1 MEKNEKVLIIIPAY
15 NEEKS
20 LKRVIDHLVQV
31 CPQFDYVIVND
42 GSTDGTEEVLKENR
56 YHSISLPVNLGL
68 TGAVQAGMKYASQ
81 KGYDMALQFDAD
93 GQHLPE
99 YIQDM
104 VDCMIREQ
112 CNVVIAS
119 RFVGDRMPVRMRTIG
134 AKLITTAIRLTS
146 GKRLSDPTS
155 GMRLYDR
162 RIIEQFVKDENN
174 SPEPDTLAYLIRLGA
189 DIREVKVEM
198 AERTEGVSYLT
209 PVNASKYMIH
219 TLMSICV
226 FQWFRDR
233 KVVL

>member
-1 MEKNEKVLIIIPAY
+1 MKVLVIIPAY
-15 NEEKS
+15 NEEKN
-20 LKRVIDHLVQV
+20 LERVVRHFRRV

-42 GSTDGTEEVLKENR
+42 GSTDQTENVCRQNQFH
-56 YHSISLPVNLGL
+56 YISLPVNLGL
-68 TGAVQAGMKYASQ
+68 SGAIQAGMKYAYQ

-104 VDCMIREQ
+104 VDCMTRER

-119 RFVGDRMPVRMRTIG
+119 RYYGVKMPFRMRTIG
-134 AKLITTAIRLTS
+134 AKMITAAIRLTT
-146 GKRLSDPTS
+146 GKHLSDPTS
-155 GMRLYDR
+155 GMRLYDKC
-162 RIIEQFVKDENN
+162 IIEQFVKDENN
-174 SPEPDTLAYLIRLGA
+174 SPEPDTLSYLLRIGA
-189 DIREVKVEM
+189 DIREIKVEM
-198 AERTEGVSYLT
+198 DERTEGKSYLT

-219 TLMSICV
+219 MLMSICV